1 MSKWDV
7 ILSTTEPYNY
17 VGIIKVRQGN
27 INTEILTAKITEN
40 GIPVNLT
47 GCKVTIQAIVG
58 NYPIERP
65 ADLIDAKKGLVSYTF
80 DSYSMQVHGEH
91 TANFAFYKGDNLVGT
106 TQDFNYFVV
115 RAVSKTPGE
124 MGSYWQ
130 SVDDLIA
137 DMQDFIRSNQGNF
150 TDWINA
156 RQKEFETWRD
166 SQKTDYLT
174 WFDSVKAILKTI
186 DPGGVMLAELM
197 DARVDIQSTRHQSIT
212 ERLTADMEYIYNKLR
227 TALFVVDNY
236 DIEGLVILQDD
247 EFTKNHET
255 VVVGAVNHVIEDGAL
270 IIATIDDAKQNVF
283 KLTKVGEIDG

>member
-227 TALFVVDNY
+227 SALFVVDNY
-236 DIEGLVILQDD
+236 DIEGIVLLQDD
-247 EFTKNHET
+247 LFKQNHET
-255 VVVGAVNHVIEDGAL
+255 EIVDTVDHTIDDGAL

-283 KLTKVGEIDG
+283 KLTKVGEING